1 MESIL
6 EVQNLQVS
14 YRSHERRSRPVLSG
28 VSFGLTPGEILGVLG
43 ESGSGKSTLAAA
55 ILRLLPS
62 NGHIGNGAVF
72 FEGKNLLQAPSEEL
86 RQVRGGRV
94 ALIFQEPSLAL
105 HPTIRVGEQVRRV
118 LAAHQSLSRNEL
130 DARARNVFT
139 QLFPQDTDRILRSYP
154 HQLSGGQRQR
164 ALIAQ
169 AIACNPAI
177 VIADEPTAALDPVT
191 QLEILGVFRSLR
203 EQLSLAMI
211 FITHNPA
218 LLSGFADRILVLY
231 AGQLAEWGPAESV
244 LRSPKHPYTRALFE
258 SLPDISAEMEKS
270 RKTLLPVIP
279 GNSSP
284 ASLPRKGCPFE
295 PRCSVRMDVCREFD
309 PVLVDLGK
317 KHVVSCFK
325 YKE

>member
-1 MESIL
+1 MESVL

-72 FEGKNLLQAPSEEL
+72 FEGKNILQAPSEEL
-86 RQVRGGRV
+86 RQIRGGRV

-130 DARARNVFT
+130 DKRARNVFT
-139 QLFPQDTDRILRSYP
+139 QLFPQDVDRILRSYP

-231 AGQLAEWGPAESV
+231 AGQVAEWGPAESV

-258 SLPDISAEMEKS
+258 SLPDISTEMEKS

>member
-1 MESIL
+1 MESVL

-14 YRSHERRSRPVLSG
+14 YRSHEHRSRPVLSG
-28 VSFGLTPGEILGVLG
+28 VSFGLMPGEILGVLG
-43 ESGSGKSTLAAA
+43 ESGSGKSTLAAS
-55 ILRLLPS
+55 ILRLLPP

-86 RQVRGGRV
+86 RNIRGGRV
-94 ALIFQEPSLAL
+94 SLIFQEPSLAL

-118 LAAHQSLSRNEL
+118 LASHQSLSKNDLNE
-130 DARARNVFT
+130 RTRNVFT

-169 AIACNPAI
+169 AIVCNPAI

-191 QLEILGVFRSLR
+191 QLEILGVFRALR

-231 AGQLAEWGPAESV
+231 AGQVAEWGPAESV

-258 SLPDISAEMEKS
+258 SLPGISTEMEKS
-270 RKTLLPVIP
+270 HKTLLPVIP

-284 ASLPRKGCPFE
+284 ASLPRKGCSFE
-295 PRCSVRMDVCREFD
+295 PRCSVRMDVCKEFE

>member
-1 MESIL
+1 MESVL

-14 YRSHERRSRPVLSG
+14 YRSPERRSRPVLSG
-28 VSFGLTPGEILGVLG
+28 VSFGLMPGEILGVLG
-43 ESGSGKSTLAAA
+43 ESGSGKSTLAAS
-55 ILRLLPS
+55 ILRLLPP
-62 NGHIGNGAVF
+62 NGHIGGGGVF

-118 LAAHQSLSRNEL
+118 LASHQSLSKNDLNE
-130 DARARNVFT
+130 RTRNVFT

-191 QLEILGVFRSLR
+191 QMEILGVFRSLR
-203 EQLSLAMI
+203 EQLSLAMV

-218 LLSGFADRILVLY
+218 LLSGFADRILILY
-231 AGQLAEWGPAESV
+231 AGQVVEWGPAESV

-258 SLPDISAEMEKS
+258 SLPNISTEMDKG

-284 ASLPRKGCPFE
+284 ASLPRKGCSFE
-295 PRCSVRMDVCREFD
+295 PRCSVRMDVCKEFE
-309 PVLVDLGK
+309 PALVDLGK